1 MSNNDK
7 TTVPTALGNM
17 MAHPPHMTTHYG
29 SSMTVRTVDLPED
42 GVTINGVTYEGHVRL
57 TVYRG
62 RDSVIFDCDLVSRA
76 GSIGSWGTIT
86 DAARRKIGEAL
97 AEVAEDLL
105 VTASDSAWRREYVA
119 AEVRRSTLA
128 EVRSLFATAYRIP
141 RDLGGE
147 VDAESIARDVLLNL
161 TADDLTRY

>member
-1 MSNNDK
+1 MSNTDK
-7 TTVPTALGNM
+7 TTVSTTLGDM

-29 SSMTVRTVDLPED
+29 SSMTVRTVDLPE
-42 GVTINGVTYEGHVRL
+42 GGATVNGVTYEGHVRL

-86 DAARRKIGEAL
+86 DAARRKLSEAL
-97 AEVAEDLL
+97 AEVADDLL
-105 VTASDSAWRREYVA
+105 VTAGDSEWRREYVA

-128 EVRSLFATAYRIP
+128 EVRSLFANAYRIP
-141 RDLGGE
+141 RDLGE
-147 VDAESIARDVLLNL
+147 DVDAESIARDVLLGL
-161 TADDLTRY
+161 TADDLTRH